1 MLKSLLKDPILDLR
15 LINKKIPKL
24 LRHEK
29 LEKKFFKLMVK
40 TWSEDEDSRRLLAFL
55 NIMKALSAKRECA
68 GLCIKLMFVAFVR
81 NCKFVLASNIAQINL
96 MRECLLELFGKNLD
110 DAYIH
115 AFVYTRQLAITLRKA
130 YSSKTKEDMQSV
142 ANWQFVY
149 SLRLW
154 CDFASRY
161 ANVHTLVQSLI
172 HPLSQLVYGTIKL
185 NKGQRWLPLHFHC
198 VSMLHNMAGVPVLC
212 ETNLSN
218 EKQTTEDNHTN
229 NNNNDDVKLPLTGR
243 ALSTDTRLL
252 IPTLPILLDVFQL
265 VNFNQRSGRVSNAP
279 LDLRLLLHFTPSQ
292 LRETAS
298 NDAII
303 NWLFDLLAECMALHA
318 NSIVFPEY
326 SLPFINEVKQFL
338 HVCRVASF
346 CRQMK
351 ALMVKVREHSE
362 WIVKCRRRIR
372 NLASRNEIL
381 NIESTCT
388 LVDNSN
394 KLLPFWKF
402 YVQHKQIRFNEL
414 NRLTESNKKEP
425 IPTTDT
431 NSNKMKS
438 DTDDD
443 SNSDSDHTDSSYD
456 IDDGKTITHVSKSKL
471 KQNGK
476 KLNKT
481 KVNDDAAMINVKNK
495 ATDSKSLPDN
505 ADQIDEDGDE
515 DDGDESDFDLEAALM
530 DNDDDDDNKSVNNVD
545 LDELPDFELDGESS
559 TDDDDDAYN
568 DLEEDDDDD
577 PQNIDKNSDI
587 EMIDLSKLSKIFQ
600 KNKLPPQQKIK
611 TTAVKKVHKPFML
624 KMKKSTGKFKK
635 KSKVVYETSIKLSKR
650 NKTNKKIAKND

>member
-1 MLKSLLKDPILDLR
+1 MLKSLLRNPILDLR
-15 LINKKIPKL
+15 LINNKIPKI

-55 NIMKALSAKRECA
+55 NLIKALSLKKECA

-110 DAYIH
+110 DAYVH

-130 YSSKTKEDMQSV
+130 YNSKNKEDIQSV
-142 ANWQFVY
+142 ANWQFVC

-154 CDFASRY
+154 CDFASKY
-161 ANVHTLVQSLI
+161 ADVHALVKSLI

-198 VSMLHNMAGVPVLC
+198 ISMLHNMAGVPVLC
-212 ETNLSN
+212 EANLS
-218 EKQTTEDNHTN
+218 EGKQTLVE
-229 NNNNDDVKLPLTGR
+229 NNDLRLPLTGR
-243 ALSTDTRLL
+243 ALSADNRLL

-303 NWLFDLLAECMALHA
+303 SWLFDLLAECMALHA
-318 NSIVFPEY
+318 NSIAFPEY
-326 SLPFINEVKQFL
+326 SLPFITEVKQFL

-351 ALMVKVREHSE
+351 ALMIKVREHSE
-362 WIVKCRRRIR
+362 WIIKCRRRVR
-372 NLASRNEIL
+372 NLASKNEML

-388 LVDNSN
+388 FIDNSN
-394 KLLPFWKF
+394 KLLPFWQF

-425 IPTTDT
+425 MPNTDYNLSKRKT
-431 NSNKMKS
+431 EFDS
-438 DTDDD
+438 
-443 SNSDSDHTDSSYD
+443 SNSDSEHSDSSYD
-456 IDDGKTITHVSKSKL
+456 IDDGKTVTHVSKSKV
-471 KQNGK
+471 KQKSK
-476 KLNKT
+476 KEKT
-481 KVNDDAAMINVKNK
+481 KKHEKKNDVNSKNEEPSK
-495 ATDSKSLPDN
+495 PTLNTDES
-505 ADQIDEDGDE
+505 
-515 DDGDESDFDLEAALM
+515 DESDFDLEAALM
-530 DNDDDDDNKSVNNVD
+530 DEDDKSVNNCD
-545 LDELPDFELDGESS
+545 LDELPDFELEGVS
-559 TDDDDDAYN
+559 TDEYSD
-568 DLEEDDDDD
+568 EEDELSNDVDND
-577 PQNIDKNSDI
+577 PENFEGNSDI
-587 EMIDLSKLSKIFQ
+587 EMTDLSKSLKISK
-600 KNKLPPQQKIK
+600 KQQKAK
-611 TTAVKKVHKPFML
+611 TTKKKTNNHVVPKQL
-624 KMKKSTGKFKK
+624 MKKSANSTEKPK
-635 KSKVVYETSIKLSKR
+635 KSKVINKTSIKTLKLTKSKQDF
-650 NKTNKKIAKND
+650 KKKKAETK

>member
-1 MLKSLLKDPILDLR
+1 
-15 LINKKIPKL
+15 
-24 LRHEK
+24 
-29 LEKKFFKLMVK
+29 MVK

-55 NIMKALSAKRECA
+55 NLIKALSLKKECA

-110 DAYIH
+110 DAYVH

-130 YSSKTKEDMQSV
+130 YTSKNKEDIQSV
-142 ANWQFVY
+142 ANWQFVC

-154 CDFASRY
+154 CDFASKY
-161 ANVHTLVQSLI
+161 ADVHALVKSLI

-198 VSMLHNMAGVPVLC
+198 ISMLHNMAGVPVLC
-212 ETNLSN
+212 EANLS
-218 EKQTTEDNHTN
+218 EGKQTLME
-229 NNNNDDVKLPLTGR
+229 NNDLRLPLTGR
-243 ALSTDTRLL
+243 ALSADNRLL

-303 NWLFDLLAECMALHA
+303 SWVFDLLAECMALHA

-326 SLPFINEVKQFL
+326 SLPLVTEVKQFL

-351 ALMVKVREHSE
+351 ALMIKVREHSE
-362 WIVKCRRRIR
+362 WIIKCRRRVR
-372 NLASRNEIL
+372 NLASKNEML

-388 LVDNSN
+388 FINNSN
-394 KLLPFWKF
+394 KLLPFWQF

-425 IPTTDT
+425 IPNTDYNLSKRKT
-431 NSNKMKS
+431 ES
-438 DTDDD
+438 DS
-443 SNSDSDHTDSSYD
+443 SNSDSEHSDSSYD
-456 IDDGKTITHVSKSKL
+456 IDDGKTVTHVSKSKV
-471 KQNGK
+471 KQKSK
-476 KLNKT
+476 KEKT
-481 KVNDDAAMINVKNK
+481 KKHEKKSDVNSKNEEPSK
-495 ATDSKSLPDN
+495 PTLNTDES
-505 ADQIDEDGDE
+505 
-515 DDGDESDFDLEAALM
+515 DESDFDLEAALM
-530 DNDDDDDNKSVNNVD
+530 DEDNKSVNNCD
-545 LDELPDFELDGESS
+545 LDELPDFELEGVS
-559 TDDDDDAYN
+559 TDEYSD
-568 DLEEDDDDD
+568 EEDELSNDVDNDSE
-577 PQNIDKNSDI
+577 NFEENSDI
-587 EMIDLSKLSKIFQ
+587 EMTDLSKTLEISQKQQKAKTTKKKTNNHIVPKQLMKTSANTTEKPKNSKVSKKLPLKLT
-600 KNKLPPQQKIK
+600 KNKQDFKIK
-611 TTAVKKVHKPFML
+611 KAG
-624 KMKKSTGKFKK
+624 MK
-635 KSKVVYETSIKLSKR
+635 
-650 NKTNKKIAKND
+650 